1 MHSCL
6 MMTGYVIV
14 LLKFLY
20 SILLIVYQMFLN
32 LECSTLD
39 YLIEQ
44 AFVPFRVYFTD
55 IGVNEVVLKVTNHQ
69 ILYSQLL
76 QTSWRNAFHLITL
89 FVLNFLLCSTS
100 PNTPETE

>member
-1 MHSCL
+1 

-44 AFVPFRVYFTD
+44 AFVPFRFY
-55 IGVNEVVLKVTNHQ
+55 
-69 ILYSQLL
+69 
-76 QTSWRNAFHLITL
+76 A
-89 FVLNFLLCSTS
+89 
-100 PNTPETE
+100 